1 MRKLRIYLDTSVINF
16 VFADD
21 APEKRDA
28 TRDFFARYVATQHY
42 DVAVSA
48 VVLAEIERTADIT
61 HRQELLGVV
70 AEYGIKELAVDPL
83 DEVTTLADAYI
94 EQGVLPAKSYDDALH
109 VALCTVNE
117 IDVLLS
123 WNYTHLANVNKER
136 RILAVNQANG
146 YLYPLRIVTPL
157 EVMEDD

>member
-21 APEKRDA
+21 APEKRGA
-28 TRDFFARYVATQHY
+28 TRDFFTRYVATKHY

-48 VVLAEIERTADIT
+48 VVLAEIGRTADST
-61 HRQELLGVV
+61 HREKLLGVI
-70 AEYGIKELAVDPL
+70 AEYGVKELVVDPL
-83 DEVTTLADAYI
+83 DEVTMLADAYI

-123 WNYTHLANVNKER
+123 WNYKHLANVNKER
-136 RILAVNQANG
+136 KILAVNQTNG

-157 EVMEDD
+157 EVMEDE